1 MYEYTL
7 IYKETTGEVKAKE
20 FDNASDLLEFVSM
33 MNAIDEMHK
42 ENK

>member
-1 MYEYTL
+1 MSTYRL
-7 IYKETTGEVKAKE
+7 ISTDETGHVIDKT